1 MNMVN
6 YDLLKKMD
14 EENERV
20 KQKMKDEEERR
31 NEEALK
37 MRTKMDKEKE
47 ELR

>member
-6 YDLLKKMD
+6 DDLLKKMD

-37 MRTKMDKEKE
+37 LKTKM
-47 ELR
+47 